1 MFQQDTISPAPFPPG
16 SAAERRRWIIQRSP
30 LIKSCFHSHPA
41 KYSLANVGR
50 GAPVGTRMWLP
61 PRRAEPCVRSRSF
74 SQLCH
79 QGHKLP
85 SSGTFFLKSPG
96 ICFSGAAGIGL
107 EGHSGHGGG
116 GKGADFPDV
125 TEEGR
130 ASILTPSSLSLCSL
144 IPANPR
150 AVNAL
155 GIKAGVTAQVLDPR
169 RGQQEPGAAGIVA
182 LRSPSQLLPSHVRG
196 LIFHEVCPFVVTQ
209 PSGEGFSLWPL
220 PHLPGIRRCIKA
232 GIGEDQAR
240 RGLDCRQLTSVGNG
254 AKNRE
259 GM

>member
-61 PRRAEPCVRSRSF
+61 PRRAELCVRSRSF
-74 SQLCH
+74 SQLCR

-85 SSGTFFLKSPG
+85 SSGTFFLKNPG
-96 ICFSGAAGIGL
+96 VCFSGAAGIGL

-144 IPANPR
+144 VPANPR

-155 GIKAGVTAQVLDPR
+155 GIKAGVTAQL
-169 RGQQEPGAAGIVA
+169 PGLRCQGAGPEARAAGTWSSRNCCSA
-182 LRSPSQLLPSHVRG
+182 FPQPAPAFPSARVDLP
-196 LIFHEVCPFVVTQ
+196 
-209 PSGEGFSLWPL
+209 
-220 PHLPGIRRCIKA
+220 
-232 GIGEDQAR
+232 
-240 RGLDCRQLTSVGNG
+240 
-254 AKNRE
+254 
-259 GM
+259 